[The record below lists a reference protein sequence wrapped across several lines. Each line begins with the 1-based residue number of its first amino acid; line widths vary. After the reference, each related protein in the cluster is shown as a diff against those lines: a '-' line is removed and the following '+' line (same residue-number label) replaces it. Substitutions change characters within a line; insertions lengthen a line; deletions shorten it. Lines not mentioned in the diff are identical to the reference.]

1 MYTAIQRDLDLPGTL
16 NAVETAEKIKDEQ
29 VRMMK
34 AVEKRDPPS
43 TSTAIERVRIIF
55 FQFKKFLFQSSSIRH
70 DSLNLDDTQEQDE
83 TLRLDVTQEDIPAE
97 SEQEVEPKK
106 TFSKIYLKISFR

>member
-55 FQFKKFLFQSSSIRH
+55 F
-70 DSLNLDDTQEQDE
+70 
-83 TLRLDVTQEDIPAE
+83 
-97 SEQEVEPKK
+97 
-106 TFSKIYLKISFR
+106 